1 MGDLR
6 LYKHSHIGTKHLIE
20 RYIESVKDNLN
31 LLVELCCRQ
40 RQSKNHAYEEIL
52 RARQAFGRS
61 ALLLSGGGTFGMN
74 HIGVV
79 KTLWQHKLLPRIICG
94 SSAGSIVC
102 AVLCTKTDS
111 EVGGILE
118 EFCYGDLSVF
128 GKEGEDETVL
138 KKAARFLK
146 YGTIFDIS
154 NLTRV
159 LQNLFGDLTFQEA
172 YNRTRRILN
181 ISVSSA
187 SIHELPRL
195 LNHITAPNV
204 IIWSAVAASCSI
216 PVIFS
221 PASLLAKD
229 PKTSEHVPWNPSP
242 RWIDG
247 SVDNDLPMTRL
258 AEMFNVNHFIVS
270 QVNPH
275 VVPFL
280 VKEDN
285 MIASTANHSSSA
297 FTPGPDWLHKMA
309 SLAKGE
315 ALHRMHVLAELGI
328 FPNYFTK
335 LRSVLSQKYSGDI
348 TILPEI
354 SYANFPKV
362 LQNPNTEF
370 MLQAMLSGERATW
383 PKLSRIQNH
392 CAIELA
398 LDFTVQ
404 RLRSKIVFS
413 PSQVNLRLGSLTMSS
428 ANRGVAEPR
437 GRSRIH
443 IRTRH
448 RPLDSLEVESS
459 QPPPQRPKSYFEIRH
474 KEPLTDSTYNR
485 KTLSLHMPD
494 ELLVNPP
501 VKTSST
507 DVLSSSADDDQA
519 DLNPFSEDTDAS
531 SASYSDHSPPN
542 EPSRLILWPSTRQ
555 LFPTATAPNTPF
567 LISRFSNSSTN
578 MSTQQVPASL
588 SITPKPD
595 AQIPS
600 SPESRYGQL
609 FHNHVAPSP
618 VTQTTADALLQGSPE
633 LRKMRNS
640 SVDFSDEDN
649 EVEEMEG
656 KKMRSRSGSHTMLL
670 PDISGTRGM
679 MLRRRKSLGTGV
691 MVLVPPG
698 SR

>member
-20 RYIESVKDNLN
+20 RYIESVKETLN
-31 LLVELCCRQ
+31 QMVELCCRKP
-40 RQSKNHAYEEIL
+40 QSKNFVYEDIL

-79 KTLWQHKLLPRIICG
+79 KTLWHHQLLPRIICG

-111 EVGGILE
+111 EVGDVLE
-118 EFCYGDLSVF
+118 EFCYGDLTVF
-128 GKEGEDETVL
+128 GKEGEEETVL

-146 YGTIFDIS
+146 YGAIFDIS

-159 LQNLFGDLTFQEA
+159 LRNLLGDLTFQEA

-229 PKTSEHVPWNPSP
+229 PKTSEFVPWNPSP

-280 VKEDN
+280 IKEES
-285 MIASTANHSSSA
+285 MIASIANHSSSA
-297 FTPGPDWLHKMA
+297 FTPGPDWLHKIA

-315 ALHRMHVLAELGI
+315 ALHRMHVLAELGF

-362 LQNPNTEF
+362 LQNPNTDF

-398 LDFTVQ
+398 LDMTVQ
-404 RLRSKIVFS
+404 QLRSKIVFS
-413 PSQVNLRLGSLTMSS
+413 PSQVDLRLGSLTMSS
-428 ANRGVAEPR
+428 ANRGVAEHR
-437 GRSRIH
+437 GRSRKP

-448 RPLDSLEVESS
+448 RPSNGLEVESS
-459 QPPPQRPKSYFEIRH
+459 HSPPQRPISYFDIRP
-474 KEPLTDSTYNR
+474 KETLTDSTYNR
-485 KTLSLHMPD
+485 KTLSLHLPD
-494 ELLVNPP
+494 ELPVSPP
-501 VKTSST
+501 VKISAT

-519 DLNPFSEDTDAS
+519 DPNPFSEDTDAS

-542 EPSRLILWPSTRQ
+542 EPSRPTLWPSTRQ
-555 LFPTATAPNTPF
+555 LFPSVTTPNTPF
-567 LISRFSNSSTN
+567 LTTRFFSSSTN
-578 MSTQQVPASL
+578 ISMPQVPAGL
-588 SITPKPD
+588 SMTPKPD
-595 AQIPS
+595 SRILS
-600 SPESRYGQL
+600 SPEWTYKQLSR
-609 FHNHVAPSP
+609 NHATPSLDIQDNP
-618 VTQTTADALLQGSPE
+618 DALFQDSPE
-633 LRKMRNS
+633 RKKMFNGP
-640 SVDFSDEDN
+640 VDFVDEDS
-649 EVEEMEG
+649 EVEEMES
-656 KKMRSRSGSHTMLL
+656 KKMRSRSGSNTTLML
-670 PDISGTRGM
+670 DISGTRGM
-679 MLRRRKSLGTGV
+679 MLRRRRSLSTGV
-691 MVLVPPG
+691 KGVLPPG
-698 SR
+698 PR